1 MAFLWLLSESDND
14 DAFFKA
20 CVERLT
26 GKTLELVSRR
36 LRRGGGLSELRS
48 KSRILLGQ
56 IKHTGYVEE
65 TFFLIALDNDRS
77 PVHPTHEQRSGLSK
91 KERQKV
97 CRYCEIDSVIRS
109 ILGEQPE
116 WPIQGAVAVPVEMLE
131 SWLLLICQG
140 EKHRDEASLP
150 PFARQ
155 DQKRARDFYTPK
167 KPPDQ
172 LKDLCDLEKQE
183 RGIDATLEFVAYCAG
198 RLDPDDLAARAPS
211 FALFKRQVDSW

>member
-1 MAFLWLLSESDND
+1 MLQ
-14 DAFFKA
+14 
-20 CVERLT
+20 
-26 GKTLELVSRR
+26 
-36 LRRGGGLSELRS
+36 
-48 KSRILLGQ
+48 Q
-56 IKHTGYVEE
+56 IQQSGYVEE

-77 PVHPTHEQRSGLSK
+77 PVHPTHEQRPGLSI
-91 KERQKV
+91 KEKQKT
-97 CRYCEIDSVIRS
+97 CRFCEIDEVIQS
-109 ILGEQPE
+109 FLGERHE

-155 DQKRARDFYTPK
+155 DQKLARDFYASK
-167 KPPDQ
+167 RPPDQ

-183 RGIDATLEFVAYCAG
+183 RGIDAALEFFAYCAG
-198 RLDPDDLAARAPS
+198 RFDPDDLAARAPS